1 MDHITINI
9 NEDTTFSV
17 DLEGV
22 TLEKFLLYTTNAQLN
37 LMKQVISAASEE
49 LEEKELSILKNQ
61 IYDEYNIMVSG
72 VLEQFAPEFELR
84 PNLTAKAIKE
94 AEDRIIMEGRLDD
107 VEPGT

>member
-1 MDHITINI
+1 MNHITINLH
-9 NEDTTFSV
+9 EDNTFSL

-22 TLEKFLLYTTNAQLN
+22 TLETFLVATTNAQLN
-37 LMKQVISAASEE
+37 VMKQVIETAAATLKEDE
-49 LEEKELSILKNQ
+49 LKLLKNQ
-61 IYDEYNIMVSG
+61 IYDDYNIMVSG

-84 PNLTAKAIKE
+84 PGLTAKAIKE